1 MDRFVPREHFEIEA
15 VDADLSESYL
25 KALGALRTA
34 ADRLLPLELEAYE
47 DGNAAEPCR
56 LTYDATEGR
65 LQIVVGKNTYLVFE
79 RLRDHFMLLT
89 PESVNKLAIFLAE
102 RKKEKTRSV
111 AREKVRDVSEARIH
125 ISSIRSMHATAYVEV
140 SIDGRVVSFVSH
152 TPTYGWQ
159 YIFTKEA
166 LAKNDTSSPAYV
178 RYGWKVFE
186 KALEHIRERYPDGP
200 DEGVF

>member
-1 MDRFVPREHFEIEA
+1 
-15 VDADLSESYL
+15 
-25 KALGALRTA
+25 
-34 ADRLLPLELEAYE
+34 
-47 DGNAAEPCR
+47 
-56 LTYDATEGR
+56 

-140 SIDGRVVSFVSH
+140 SIDGE
-152 TPTYGWQ
+152 G
-159 YIFTKEA
+159 
-166 LAKNDTSSPAYV
+166 N
-178 RYGWKVFE
+178 RY
-186 KALEHIRERYPDGP
+186 
-200 DEGVF
+200 